1 MNVKRSFKTIIFEIL
16 KGLQNA
22 TFGGLGEPY

>member
-1 MNVKRSFKTIIFEIL
+1 MNDKGSFRTVIFAIL
-16 KGLQNA
+16 KDFQSA

>member
-1 MNVKRSFKTIIFEIL
+1 MNDKESFRMVIFAIL
-16 KGLQNA
+16 KNFQSA

>member
-1 MNVKRSFKTIIFEIL
+1 MNDKRSFRTVIFAIL
-16 KGLQNA
+16 KDLQSA